1 MPLFVINPHAT
12 IAASD
17 TLIDDARFIHAPH
30 SRARLNTTRKMLTQS
45 LTYLQ
50 VIPEYLNLLFPL
62 GERELAQ
69 DFYSDGF
76 YQYTNLSNAT
86 PSLQL
91 PERAWSGRDFKI
103 CYSLKSVE
111 PSESQTGWPWSIRHC
126 AVHHTFDV
134 SNVRS
139 TWVIVKGNQLIE
151 KRISSATSGRGP
163 PEYSS
168 YGTLDRALAAA
179 FATHLIMTDW
189 SAENWRW
196 YINFL
201 EEKFGELTQGAI
213 SIDAD
218 VPTHPVAMEDQFA
231 SVPRTNTQ
239 TTVQSPIARVLSPK
253 LFRAST
259 QKTDISL
266 ALTEL
271 PDSPPQRIHVNARSG
286 KKQPLPPGKSIVA
299 TQPSDKPAFQYDT
312 YGQRQFKFRHL
323 QDVQDLEESANE
335 TILVLRLNLNI
346 YKQISAFYRSLF
358 EQGELPRDTM
368 EQKCKGDL
376 LRFERRVQG
385 IESQTDAQIIRV
397 EALLRLMADR
407 KTLVRSLIWL
417 P

>member
-1 MPLFVINPHAT
+1 
-12 IAASD
+12 
-17 TLIDDARFIHAPH
+17 
-30 SRARLNTTRKMLTQS
+30 MLAQS

-50 VIPEYLNLLFPL
+50 VVPEFLNLLFPL
-62 GERELAQ
+62 GEREIAQ
-69 DFYSDGF
+69 DFYSNGF
-76 YQYTNLSNAT
+76 YQHTNLSSTT

-91 PERAWSGRDFKI
+91 PVRAWSGHDFKI

-126 AVHHTFDV
+126 AVHHAFDV

-139 TWVIVKGNQLIE
+139 TWLVVKGNQLIE

-163 PEYSS
+163 PEFSS

-179 FATHLIMTDW
+179 FATHLLVTDW

-201 EEKFGELTQGAI
+201 EEKFGALTQGAI

-218 VPTHPVAMEDQFA
+218 VPTHPVVMEDQFA

-239 TTVQSPIARVLSPK
+239 TTNRSPIARVLSPK

-271 PDSPPQRIHVNARSG
+271 QDSPSQRIHVNPRSG

-299 TQPSDKPAFQYDT
+299 TQPSDNKPSFQYDA
-312 YGQRQFKFRHL
+312 YGQRQFNFRHL

-335 TILVLRLNLNI
+335 TILVLKLNLNI

-358 EQGELPRDTM
+358 EHGELPKDTI
-368 EQKCKGDL
+368 EQKCKSDL
-376 LRFERRVQG
+376 LRFERRIQG

-407 KTLVRSLIWL
+407 KRLVRSLVSL